1 MHAVIANQLHTRKD
15 HVRIVLPASSQ
26 QATAA
31 EVPEVNSGV
40 DVVHVRRAGNAPIEE
55 PLVAQVVALH
65 AAFRSRAGDAA

>member
-1 MHAVIANQLHTRKD
+1 M
-15 HVRIVLPASSQ
+15 
-26 QATAA
+26 
-31 EVPEVNSGV
+31 PEVNSGV